1 MERENIMEL
10 LNFERKRGLIRDI
23 YQLLLVSTAVIILL
37 AGFSGTAAAKKVLS
51 VETVNVSTNTFNF
64 EVHPQGGFSGN
75 NDITFQISREEKPRG
90 VTQRCRKIK
99 YVSAIHLE
107 PGSRVLGNSQYDY
120 RVGEVQLNKPLCNF
134 TDLELTGQPFRDQD
148 INSVCFEIPRRST
161 PGAQVPEGPPVFIPG
176 KSVILDKEIRFDFV
190 QTMGSFIYGRRVPEK
205 KLVLR
210 ANILCID
217 NTVSGG
223 TTSTPPTTTAGTGF
237 SSGQF
242 TPRDPR
248 TGQGAPASGAGTSG
262 GSSQC
267 DLSGVWYGYNNGSR
281 TTGWKFD
288 QIFTSGSSIT
298 YRATH
303 LSTQGTPTGGEGV
316 ITRSPSG
323 NYLFNT
329 LATSIPG
336 ARGAYQASTMR
347 IYDADAS
354 CSKLTERQLY
364 DSTTGMVNR
373 SGNYWLQKAGAPPSP
388 VRSPVGRPTGPTNNR
403 FRPRT
408 APTRPGD
415 TFQPGPNIPKPGPT
429 GSRWDKR

>member
-1 MERENIMEL
+1 MQLFNSERRSGPSRYS
-10 LNFERKRGLIRDI
+10 FR
-23 YQLLLVSTAVIILL
+23 LLLAAAGAIMLL
-37 AGFSGTAAAKKVLS
+37 AGFSSTAAAKPPS
-51 VETVNVSTNTFNF
+51 IETVNVSASTFNF
-64 EVHPQGGFSGN
+64 EVHPQGGFVGN
-75 NDITFQISREEKPRG
+75 NNITFQVSREEKPRG

-107 PGSRVLGNSQYDY
+107 PGSQVLGNSQYDY
-120 RVGEVQLNKPLCNF
+120 RVGTAQLKKPLCNF
-134 TDLELTGQPFRDQD
+134 TDLELTGRPFRDQD
-148 INSVCFEIPRRST
+148 INSVCFETPRRST
-161 PGAQVPEGPPVFIPG
+161 PGAQVPTGPPVFIPG
-176 KSVILDKEIRFDFV
+176 KSAILDKEIRLDFV
-190 QTMGSFIYGRRVPEK
+190 QTLGSFIYGRRVPEK

-210 ANILCID
+210 ANIQCVD

-223 TTSTPPTTTAGTGF
+223 TQGTPSVGVG
-237 SSGQF
+237 SGRF

-248 TGQGAPASGAGTSG
+248 IGQGASAGSTGTTG
-262 GSSQC
+262 GSTQC
-267 DLSGVWYGYNNGSR
+267 DLTGTWYGYNNGTQ

-288 QIFTSGSSIT
+288 QIFTAGGSST
-298 YRATH
+298 YRAIH
-303 LSTQGTPTGGEGV
+303 LSTQGTPTGGEGA

-364 DSTTGMVNR
+364 DSTSGMVNR
-373 SGNYWLQKAGAPPSP
+373 PGNYWLQRASAPPRP
-388 VRSPVGRPTGPTNNR
+388 VPSPVGRPTGPTNT

-408 APTRPGD
+408 APTKPGD
-415 TFQPGPNIPKPGPT
+415 TFQPGPNTPKPGPT
-429 GSRWDKR
+429 LPAWNKR